1 LFKFNFL
8 FEFEIL
14 FKFTRSKTETENN
27 NSKNRNRKREY
38 VGRGRPPCAALSGIQ
53 ELISHRRPELAGV
66 ATSFHAATVVL
77 LQMRRRPH
85 PLLRSASFPCTA

>member
-1 LFKFNFL
+1 LFKFKFL

-14 FKFTRSKTETENN
+14 FKFTRSKTETEKNN
-27 NSKNRNRKREY
+27 CKNRKRKKEY
-38 VGRGRPPCAALSGIQ
+38 VGRPPCAVLSGIQ

-66 ATSFHAATVVL
+66 GTSFHAATVVL